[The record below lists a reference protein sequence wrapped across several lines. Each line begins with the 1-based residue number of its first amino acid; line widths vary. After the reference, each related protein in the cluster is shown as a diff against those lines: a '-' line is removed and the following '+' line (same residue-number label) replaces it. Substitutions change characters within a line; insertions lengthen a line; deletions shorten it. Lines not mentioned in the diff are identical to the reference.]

1 MFGFVILFVFLLFR
15 MWMSFENLFNGDKL
29 LSDSTNQF
37 LNDSWKEILNELKP
51 VLTQSIAG
59 IYRAIA
65 EPIFSKFAY
74 SDLFLSD
81 DSEKSSKSR

>member
-1 MFGFVILFVFLLFR
+1 

-29 LSDSTNQF
+29 LSETTNKF
-37 LNDSWKEILNELKP
+37 LNDNWMEILTELKP
-51 VLTQSIAG
+51 VLTKTIASI
-59 IYRAIA
+59 YKAIA

-81 DSEKSSKSR
+81 DLDINSKSR

>member
-1 MFGFVILFVFLLFR
+1 

-29 LSDSTNQF
+29 LSDTTNKF
-37 LNDSWKEILNELKP
+37 LNDNWMEILTELKP
-51 VLTQSIAG
+51 VLTKTIASI
-59 IYRAIA
+59 YKAIA

-81 DSEKSSKSR
+81 DSEINSKSR